1 MRKISGLQILIFS
14 STLTL
19 IVILAVIIDVATF
32 WHVPLADFRGVVMTV
47 FGIFL
52 IYVLAIAT
60 YRLMLW
66 RFPLLPGEF
75 PIASRQEFIYHV
87 YILFFLL
94 LFYPVMRS
102 GIVPVPIMRLFYQAL
117 GARMGENSYS
127 SGIMFDPSF
136 VRMGK
141 NCIIGQS
148 AQIIPHAIEGER
160 LAMYPILLGDNVTIG
175 ANAIVFADVVIGNN
189 AIIAAGAVVSKGTRI
204 RDGEAWGGVPA
215 KRLK

>member
-1 MRKISGLQILIFS
+1 MRKITGLQVLIFS

-19 IVILAVIIDVATF
+19 IFIFAIILNVTIF
-32 WHVPLADFRGVVMTV
+32 WYVPLGDFRGVVMTAS
-47 FGIFL
+47 GLFL
-52 IYVLAIAT
+52 IYALAIAT
-60 YRLMLW
+60 YRMMLW
-66 RFPLLPGEF
+66 QFPLLPGEF
-75 PIASRQEFIYHV
+75 PMASRQEFIYHV

-160 LAMYPILLGDNVTIG
+160 LAMYPIVLGDNVTVG

-189 AIIAAGAVVSKGTRI
+189 AIIAAGAVVSKGARI
-204 RDGEAWGGVPA
+204 LDGEAWGGVPA
-215 KRLK
+215 KRLR